1 MRYETVERKG
11 KQFALV
17 PVRDL
22 ESLQQ
27 AAEDLEDIIAADAVF
42 AREQEYFP
50 MEFGEKLTEAYHRK
64 ENLVP
69 LWREYRGLTQV
80 QLAKK
85 AKITQAYL
93 SDIERGKKPGS
104 VKTLKAL
111 AKALNIDLDDL
122 I

>member
-1 MRYETVERKG
+1 MRYETIERKG

-17 PVRDL
+17 PIPHL
-22 ESLQQ
+22 KALQR
-27 AAEDLEDIIAADAVF
+27 ASEDLEDIAAADAVK
-42 AREQEYFP
+42 AREMEYFP
-50 MEFGEKLTEAYHRK
+50 MEFGVKLTEAHHRK
-64 ENLVP
+64 ESLVP

-104 VKTLKAL
+104 VKTLKAI
-111 AKALNIDLDDL
+111 AKALSVDLDDL
-122 I
+122 V